1 LLRPPSP
8 TGTDVSQI
16 ENLGLEDELLLTS
29 KNSDAAK
36 NRFIYYPDHL
46 VKMPGPGQDLYS
58 MIWTVLTEPL
68 FKGAFRA
75 MLELTRD
82 PRSRDIEDES
92 IASFLSRRFGGP
104 EIGDNIVSAVMHGI
118 YAGDIY
124 KLSAKSLFRMFW
136 DFEVKHG
143 SIMEGTGAMWN
154 DKLINAKKEREA
166 GLSKGIS
173 SQTEGSLQ
181 ERMKGAS
188 VFTFKEGIGQLSSG
202 LEASL
207 RTNPNVEF
215 KTGDKVIS
223 VEYDAENNGIS
234 VRIPHSSLGKS

>member
-1 LLRPPSP
+1 
-8 TGTDVSQI
+8 
-16 ENLGLEDELLLTS
+16 
-29 KNSDAAK
+29 
-36 NRFIYYPDHL
+36 
-46 VKMPGPGQDLYS
+46 MPGPGQDLYS

-68 FKGAFRA
+68 FKGAFRT
-75 MLELTRD
+75 MLEFTRD

-124 KLSAKSLFRMFW
+124 QLSAKSLFRTLW

-143 SIMEGTGAMWN
+143 SIMEGTG
-154 DKLINAKKEREA
+154 DKLIKAKKEREA
-166 GLSKGIS
+166 GLPKVIS

-181 ERMKGAS
+181 EWMKGAS

-207 RTNPNVEF
+207 RTNPKVEF
-215 KTGDKVIS
+215 KTGAKVTS
-223 VEYDAENNGIS
+223 VEYDAKNDGIS
-234 VRIPHSSLGKS
+234 VCISHSSFSKS